1 MKLLRLARITHVG
14 LRFGLEEFFLGHE
27 RVRPL
32 RWLVRVLLFWRP
44 LSEPRGVRLRRA
56 LEALGPIFVK
66 FGQMLS
72 TRRDL
77 VPLDIADEL
86 ALLQDRVPPFPSA
99 AAVAT
104 LEATYRKPL
113 AEVFAEFDTTPVAS
127 ASVAQVHFARL
138 QDGTAVAV
146 KVLRPGIAPVIAHD
160 VSLLY
165 AAAALVERL
174 FADGRRLRPREVV
187 AEFEKHLEDELD
199 LMREAANCSQ
209 LRRNFK
215 DSPLLAVPG
224 VYWDYCGREVM
235 VMDRMEGIP
244 VSRIDRL
251 REAGVDIP
259 RLAAAGVEIFFTQ
272 VFRDGFFHADMHPGN
287 ILVIPANRPLP
298 QAGEGANAG
307 PKPTGFAHPLPNPL
321 PQAGEGAN
329 AGPKAIN
336 DQYVALDFGIMGTL
350 TEVDKQYL
358 ARNFLAFFRRD
369 YKGVAQAHLES
380 GWVPPDTRVDELE
393 AAVRAVCEPVFDRP
407 LKEISFGR
415 VLLQLFQTSRRF
427 NVEIQPQLVLLQK
440 TLLNIEGLG
449 RQLDPDLDLWKTAK
463 PFLERWMNEQVGW
476 RALAANLRAEAPKWA
491 ALLPQLPRL
500 AHQALNENRL
510 AHLETGVTL
519 MLRQQQARNR
529 WLGVIAALLAVL
541 AAATLVSLL
550 R

>member
-1 MKLLRLARITHVG
+1 MKLLRLARILTIG

-32 RWLVRVLLFWRP
+32 RWLVRATLFWRP
-44 LSEPRGVRLRRA
+44 LTEPRGVRLRRA

-86 ALLQDRVPPFPSA
+86 AQLQDRVPPFPSDQA
-99 AAVAT
+99 IAT
-104 LEATYRKPL
+104 LEKLYQKPL
-113 AEVFAEFDTTPVAS
+113 AEVFAEFDATPVAS

-138 QDGTAVAV
+138 HDGTPVAV

-165 AAAALVERL
+165 AAAGLVEKL
-174 FADGRRLRPREVV
+174 FSDGPRLRPREVV

-215 DSPLLAVPG
+215 DSPLLLVPG
-224 VYWDYCGREVM
+224 VYWDYCGHDVM

-244 VSRIDRL
+244 VSQIERL
-251 REAGVDIP
+251 RESGVDIP
-259 RLAAAGVEIFFTQ
+259 KLAATGVEIFFTQ

-287 ILVIPANRPLP
+287 ILVRP
-298 QAGEGANAG
+298 GSE
-307 PKPTGFAHPLPNPL
+307 
-321 PQAGEGAN
+321 
-329 AGPKAIN
+329 
-336 DQYVALDFGIMGTL
+336 QYIALDFGIMGTL

-369 YKGVAQAHLES
+369 YKGVALAHLES
-380 GWVPPDTRVDELE
+380 GWVPADTRMDELE

-407 LKEISFGR
+407 LKDISFGR
-415 VLLQLFQTSRRF
+415 VLLQLFQASRRF

-449 RQLDPDLDLWKTAK
+449 RQLDPELDLWKTAK
-463 PFLERWMNEQVGW
+463 PFLERWMNEQLGW
-476 RALAANLRAEAPKWA
+476 RALVKNLQTEAPKWA

-500 AHQALNENRL
+500 AHHALNENRL
-510 AHLETGVTL
+510 AQLEAGLTL
-519 MLRQQQARNR
+519 MLRQQQARNK
-529 WLGVIAALLAVL
+529 WLGVIAGLLAVL
-541 AAATLVSLL
+541 AVTFLYINL

>member
-1 MKLLRLARITHVG
+1 MKLLRLLRIVTVG

-32 RWLVRVLLFWRP
+32 RWLVRALLFWRP
-44 LSEPRGVRLRRA
+44 LCEPRGVRLRRA

-86 ALLQDRVPPFPSA
+86 ARLQDRVPPFPSIEA
-99 AAVAT
+99 IAV
-104 LEATYRKPL
+104 LEKAYGRPL
-113 AEVFAEFDTTPVAS
+113 DAVFAEFDAEPVAS

-138 QDGTAVAV
+138 HDGTDVAV
-146 KVLRPGIAPVIAHD
+146 KVLRPDIGRVIAHD
-160 VSLLY
+160 VSLLQV
-165 AAAALVERL
+165 AAGLLEKL

-199 LMREAANCSQ
+199 QMREAANCSQ
-209 LRRNFK
+209 LRRNFLN
-215 DSPLLAVPG
+215 SPLLKVPE
-224 VYWDYCGREVM
+224 VYWDYCGRDVM
-235 VMDRMEGIP
+235 VMDRMDGIP
-244 VSRIDRL
+244 VSQVERL
-251 REAGVDIP
+251 RESGTDIP
-259 RLAAAGVEIFFTQ
+259 KLAATGVEIFFTQ

-287 ILVIPANRPLP
+287 ILVRP
-298 QAGEGANAG
+298 GSE
-307 PKPTGFAHPLPNPL
+307 
-321 PQAGEGAN
+321 
-329 AGPKAIN
+329 
-336 DQYVALDFGIMGTL
+336 QYIALDFGIMGTL

-369 YKGVAQAHLES
+369 YKGVALAHLES
-380 GWVPPDTRVDELE
+380 GWVPPGTRIDELE

-407 LKEISFGR
+407 LKDISFGR
-415 VLLQLFQTSRRF
+415 VLLQLFQASRRF

-449 RQLDPDLDLWKTAK
+449 RELDPNLDLWKTAK
-463 PFLERWMNEQVGW
+463 PYLERWMDEQVGW
-476 RALAANLRAEAPKWA
+476 RALLNNVRDEAPKWA

-500 AHQALNENRL
+500 AHQALNTNRL
-510 AHLETGVTL
+510 AHLDAGLAL
-519 MLRQQQARNR
+519 MLRQQQTRNHL
-529 WLGVIAALLAVL
+529 LGVIAALLAVAVVL
-541 AAATLVSLL
+541 GGFLIL